1 VWDRNE
7 EDRDT
12 ELAWEKK
19 GVFPVFGLIA
29 TMIGVFQ
36 PEQRAV
42 ALFRGRTRS
51 AIAFFVASF
60 FPVAIGA
67 FALAHGVSGLGSGSM
82 PLHVTQGVVAS
93 LAGAV
98 ALVGSFASVGQA
110 YGVEAKTAARAA
122 LFLTWLV
129 PLFLV
134 DLSPIAVHALA
145 HTPERAEIFGA
156 LCALLPLLL
165 ALVGLEAAA
174 KHGAGISPRISL
186 LMGVI
191 PVTLAFSVGR
201 VAMAAAGA

>member
-1 VWDRNE
+1 VWDRDQK
-7 EDRDT
+7 DREVDA
-12 ELAWEKK
+12 LAWEKK

-36 PEQRAV
+36 PEQRAA

-51 AIAFFVASF
+51 AIVFFVASF

-67 FALAHGVSGLGSGSM
+67 FALAHAVSGLGGSAIL
-82 PLHVTQGVVAS
+82 PVTQGVVAS

-134 DLSPIAVHALA
+134 DLSPIAVHVLA
-145 HTPERAEIFGA
+145 HTAERAEIFGA
-156 LCALLPLLL
+156 LCALMPLLL
-165 ALVGLEAAA
+165 TLVGLEAAA